1 MSRTYG
7 WARCPASPSGSA
19 VEENDLNQEIT
30 IRPATLDDIEDLV
43 RLRRLMFESMGYRE
57 QAQLDANDSA
67 VRAYLQESLLT
78 GAFHGW
84 LAVTPGG
91 KAVGSSGAVVDR
103 HPPGPN
109 NPTGRVGYIMNI
121 VTAPAYRRQGIAR
134 RMMETILSWMAENDV
149 RHVSLHATEMGRP
162 MYRSLGF
169 VDTNE
174 MRSTID
180 VPK

>member
-1 MSRTYG
+1 
-7 WARCPASPSGSA
+7 
-19 VEENDLNQEIT
+19 VNQEIT

-57 QAQLDANDSA
+57 QAQLDASDSA
-67 VRAYLQESLLT
+67 VRAYLQESLPT
-78 GAFHGW
+78 GTFRGW
-84 LAVTPGG
+84 LAVTPAGQ
-91 KAVGSSGAVVDR
+91 AVGSGGAVVDR

-109 NPTGRVGYIMNI
+109 NPTGQVGYIMNI

-134 RMMETILSWMAENDV
+134 RMMEAILSWMAENGV

-169 VDTNE
+169 VDSNE
-174 MRSTID
+174 MRTTIGA
-180 VPK
+180 PE